1 MKSLNRV
8 VPMAASILITGFVAT
23 TLSSPVQAGV
33 IGSANSNALE
43 HSAVVSVTGA
53 NGGTNGGADKT
64 KETVSVAVVDGNT
77 PVPAKCTLTNEH
89 GDWSLS
95 TPDTVTVRRSSSDLQ
110 IKCEA
115 PGYAPVQET
124 VKAATIKIPKPQF
137 HFSTDAGGDGDD
149 DGDDVQPM
157 ISVPN
162 YASNITVVLG
172 PKAPAAAN

>member
-8 VPMAASILITGFVAT
+8 VPMAASTLIAGLVAT
-23 TLSSPVQAGV
+23 TLSLPVQAGA
-33 IGSANSNALE
+33 IGAAESNGFGQT
-43 HSAVVSVTGA
+43 SVVNVTGA
-53 NGGTNGGADKT
+53 NGGNNGGADKSRET
-64 KETVSVAVVDGNT
+64 ITVSVMDGST
-77 PVPAKCTLTNEH
+77 AVPAKCTLTNEH

-95 TPDTVTVRRSSSDLQ
+95 TPDTVTVRRSSTDLQ

-124 VKAATIKIPKPQF
+124 LKAATIKIPKPQF

-149 DGDDVQPM
+149 DDVQPM